1 MQLRI
6 TTTQMTIT
14 QSSYDEEEWIFK
26 ILKPKG
32 VENWFSLRASE
43 DYIRNTYE
51 NQAVSITH
59 I

>member
-1 MQLRI
+1 MQLRL

-14 QSSYDEEEWIFK
+14 QSSNDEEEWIFK

-32 VENWFSLRASE
+32 IQNWFSLRASE
-43 DYIRNTYE
+43 DYILDNYE
-51 NQAVSITH
+51 EKAVSIAY